1 MISDG
6 IVHPTKKICKTAI
19 FLEPLECYYWFHIII
34 IIIINITIIIITDTK
49 KLNNN
54 KQRKYLGGYNINTQ
68 IVDVLSTSN
77 YEIAHKYNGGRRWRI
92 WLRHCVTSRKVAD
105 SILEKIIAIFY
116 IYHPCGRSMALGLI
130 HPPTEMSTRNF
141 SYGVKAV
148 GAYGW
153 QPYRLYVPIV
163 LKSGSLDLLEHSERV
178 QDCNWIALLLPFTIY
193 LHTNTPQDGH
203 DSRKHLAP
211 LKRLDQCD
219 KLKFQS

>member
-92 WLRHCVTSRKVAD
+92 
-105 SILEKIIAIFY
+105 
-116 IYHPCGRSMALGLI
+116 
-130 HPPTEMSTRNF
+130 
-141 SYGVKAV
+141 
-148 GAYGW
+148 
-153 QPYRLYVPIV
+153 
-163 LKSGSLDLLEHSERV
+163 
-178 QDCNWIALLLPFTIY
+178 
-193 LHTNTPQDGH
+193 
-203 DSRKHLAP
+203 
-211 LKRLDQCD
+211 
-219 KLKFQS
+219 